1 MGVERMLRMYVGQQC
16 FVVKNLFGMKKV
28 RYKVLVKNTVQLFM
42 LFGLANL
49 LIAKRRL
56 FALNAQDAS

>member
-1 MGVERMLRMYVGQQC
+1 VFALKKARYRGLA
-16 FVVKNLFGMKKV
+16 KNAAHLFA
-28 RYKVLVKNTVQLFM
+28 

-56 FALNAQDAS
+56 FALHAQGAS